1 MPWFYF
7 YECGEF
13 IVSATS
19 RRSAEAMTGRPCRKL
34 KALPWQAAK
43 KLITNEA
50 AYLFSGKQAKE
61 AMADA

>member
-1 MPWFYF
+1 MPRFYF

-19 RRSAEAMTGRPCRKL
+19 RKNAEKETGRPCRRL

-43 KLITNEA
+43 KLITNEVP
-50 AYLFSGKQAKE
+50 YLFSGKEGDGDE
-61 AMADA
+61 ASA